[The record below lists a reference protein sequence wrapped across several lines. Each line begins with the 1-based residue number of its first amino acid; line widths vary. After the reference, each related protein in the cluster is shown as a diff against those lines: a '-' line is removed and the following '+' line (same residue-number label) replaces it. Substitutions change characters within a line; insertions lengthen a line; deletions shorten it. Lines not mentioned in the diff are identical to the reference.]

1 MKSQLHYLSASHC
14 AAPVTF
20 GLELPVMCT
29 VCAVLPISLTKVKQ
43 LRTSTLGYVIAT
55 PTELPGV
62 RTVCTVLPIS
72 STKVKQLRT
81 STLGYEIATSLPFRI
96 ALRRAG
102 DLRFRVAG
110 DVYRLRRTAYI
121 IDQGKST
128 PHLNLGLCNRNSIT
142 FPRRIAPRRWHS
154 VHSCR

>member
-55 PTELPGV
+55 HTELPV
-62 RTVCTVLPIS
+62 MCTVCAVLSMPLSGVKSLFTLMGRLGWGTLLVTFVVEFVS
-72 STKVKQLRT
+72 SSNSV
-81 STLGYEIATSLPFRI
+81 GV
-96 ALRRAG
+96 ALSQP
-102 DLRFRVAG
+102 RVAG
-110 DVYRLRRTAYI
+110 VVRYP
-121 IDQGKST
+121 G
-128 PHLNLGLCNRNSIT
+128 
-142 FPRRIAPRRWHS
+142 
-154 VHSCR
+154 